1 MAKVVGDFIASWAS
15 HIHEIGIGA
24 LHEVLLLVFPLLLF
38 LRGMKDILC
47 ERHIL
52 MASSSPSGS
61 KILIPY
67 HFSFM
72 LNSPLLGSW
81 GSPSLH

>member
-1 MAKVVGDFIASWAS
+1 MAKAVGDSIASWAS

-24 LHEVLLLVFPLLLF
+24 LHEVLLLGFPLLF
-38 LRGMKDILC
+38 LRGTKEILC
-47 ERHIL
+47 KRHVL
-52 MASSSPSGS
+52 MARSSLSGS

-72 LNSPLLGSW
+72 LNSPLLGSR
-81 GSPSLH
+81 GFPSLH